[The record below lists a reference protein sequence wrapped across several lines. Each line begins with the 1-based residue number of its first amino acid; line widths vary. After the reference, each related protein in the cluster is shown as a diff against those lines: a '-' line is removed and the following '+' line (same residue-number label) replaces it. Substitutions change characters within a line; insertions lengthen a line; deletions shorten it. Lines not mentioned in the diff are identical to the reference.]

1 MKNKALYRKFFIVL
15 VVSLIWL
22 MVGCDQSGQ
31 ITATGSKK
39 GKKPS
44 GQDQTNRLAPHNG
57 SDAVHYSDLLKKLK
71 PVTRAKRSYRLGI
84 ILKYS
89 GNPYYQNLADGMH
102 DRAKELGLLT
112 YFQAGITE
120 SDHEGQR
127 AVFEDALDKGYDAI
141 LISPQTD
148 TNLTPSAHIAKER
161 GIPLINIDDALLSD
175 ADYYIGPDHYESGVM
190 AANYFVNIIDR
201 GGKIA
206 VIQGYVGDYG
216 VEQQNR
222 GFEDTL
228 RGKSFQVVARPF
240 CIWDLQIA
248 FQEAAA
254 ILSKY
259 PDLKGFYCNND
270 IMALGVA
277 QAVKEAGKTG
287 EVIVVG
293 RDGIDLAHEAIGNK
307 EMEATIDTSAF
318 EMGKIAVE
326 LTVRILEGQDIN
338 RVVLTPQKLITQ
350 KSTDV
355 LHENNE

>member
-1 MKNKALYRKFFIVL
+1 MKNTALYRKLFSVL
-15 VVSLIWL
+15 VVILIWL

-31 ITATGSKK
+31 TTVTGSAKSK
-39 GKKPS
+39 AGS
-44 GQDQTNRLAPHNG
+44 GQNQTDRLVPHNT
-57 SDAVHYSDLLKKLK
+57 SNSVYYSDLLKELK
-71 PVTRAKRSYRLGI
+71 PVTRATRPYRLGI

-89 GNPYYQNLADGMH
+89 GNPYYQNLANGIH
-102 DRAKELGLLT
+102 ARANELGLFT

-127 AVFEDALDKGYDAI
+127 AVFEDVLDKGYDAI

-148 TNLTPSAHIAKER
+148 TNLSPASHIAREK
-161 GIPLINIDDALLSD
+161 GILLVNVDDALLSE
-175 ADYYIGPDHYESGVM
+175 ANYYIGPDHYGSGAL
-190 AANYFVNIIDR
+190 AANYFINTIDR

-206 VIQGYVGDYG
+206 VIQGHVGDYG

-228 RGKSFQVVARPF
+228 KGKPFQVVARPF

-248 FQEAAA
+248 LQEATA

-270 IMALGVA
+270 TMALGVA
-277 QAVKEAGKTG
+277 QAVKQAGKIG

-293 RDGIDLAHEAIGNK
+293 RDGIELAHEAIRNK
-307 EMEATIDTSAF
+307 ELKATVDTSAF

-338 RVVLTPQKLITQ
+338 RVVFTPQELITQ